1 MTATDPSRA
10 APNAAQVSPDDLL
23 ASFSQSHLVRW
34 FLMALLIHA
43 VVIGGFSVGTIRDWV
58 DPEGAKARK
67 EAAIA
72 AAKAAAETAAA
83 EAKPAESAAND
94 AKPDDAK
101 PDDAKPGDAKPGDAK
116 AEVGATASEAKTPI
130 EKATTEAATP
140 EEIPTAPDELGLS
153 IEDTNPN

>member
-1 MTATDPSRA
+1 MTATDPSQA

-23 ASFSQSHLVRW
+23 ASFAQSHLVRW

-58 DPEGAKARK
+58 DPDGAKARK

-72 AAKAAAETAAA
+72 AAKAAAAPAEAAA
-83 EAKPAESAAND
+83 PAAETKTEEPKTGEAKPDAA
-94 AKPDDAK
+94 
-101 PDDAKPGDAKPGDAK
+101 
-116 AEVGATASEAKTPI
+116 ATASEAKTPI
-130 EKATTEAATP
+130 EKATTEAAKP
-140 EEIPTAPDELGLS
+140 EEIPSAPDELGLS

>member
-1 MTATDPSRA
+1 MTAESRPA
-10 APNAAQVSPDDLL
+10 ALQADQVAPDDLL

-72 AAKAAAETAAA
+72 AAKAATAPAEAAPAA
-83 EAKPAESAAND
+83 EGKPAESAT
-94 AKPDDAK
+94 PDTKA
-101 PDDAKPGDAKPGDAK
+101 GDTKTGEAK
-116 AEVGATASEAKTPI
+116 AGAATSAAEAKTPI
-130 EKATTEAATP
+130 EKATTEAAKP
-140 EEIPTAPDELGLS
+140 EEIPSAPDDLGLS
-153 IEDTNPN
+153 IEDTNPK

>member
-1 MTATDPSRA
+1 MTATDPSQA

-72 AAKAAAETAAA
+72 AAKAAAAPAEAATPAAETKAEEPKTG
-83 EAKPAESAAND
+83 EAKPDAA
-94 AKPDDAK
+94 
-101 PDDAKPGDAKPGDAK
+101 
-116 AEVGATASEAKTPI
+116 ATASEAKTPI
-130 EKATTEAATP
+130 EKATTEAAKP
-140 EEIPTAPDELGLS
+140 EEIPSAPDELGLS

>member
-1 MTATDPSRA
+1 MTAESRPA
-10 APNAAQVSPDDLL
+10 ALQADQVSPDDLL

-72 AAKAAAETAAA
+72 AAKAAAPAETAPAA
-83 EAKPAESAAND
+83 QGKPAESTATTTNPGEAKPAAGTTAA
-94 AKPDDAK
+94 
-101 PDDAKPGDAKPGDAK
+101 
-116 AEVGATASEAKTPI
+116 EAQTPI
-130 EKATTEAATP
+130 EKATTEVAKP
-140 EEIPTAPDELGLS
+140 EEIPSAPDDLGLS
-153 IEDTNPN
+153 IEDTNPK